1 MMLLIRRNVD
11 HQCRLE
17 KCITFIT
24 LSYYCLKQEIIDSPH
39 VHLDFSGMNN
49 SLAMLDRTEIEK
61 FEPFLKEK
69 AQKQMIQA
77 IIHTSILY

>member
-1 MMLLIRRNVD
+1 MD

-77 IIHTSILY
+77 IIHTGTFILICHSE